1 MTKEETILYLDF
13 KNDNGKNTSIRVY
26 DPEENL
32 TKDQVK
38 TAMTTIM
45 NSNVFYPKLVTLDG
59 ARIVTRTVEEIETI

>member
-1 MTKEETILYLDF
+1 MSKEETILYLDF
-13 KNDNGKNTSIRVY
+13 KNNNGKNTSIRVY

-45 NSNVFYPKLVTLDG
+45 NSNVFYPKLVALDG